1 MSKPRP
7 RRRLNDQTATGWLLA
22 GPAMLGLGLFILL
35 PFLVALGMAFTNL
48 RLGSPLPLEFVGL
61 KQFQRIFSD
70 PDFLRALLNNL
81 LFAAMV
87 VPLQTLLALGLALL
101 LNQGLRGTVLFR
113 TLFFMPVVF
122 PMSLV
127 AVVWVLIYAPG
138 PNGMMNGF
146 LELLTFG
153 AWEPRDFL
161 RDPLLAMPALMLLSV
176 WQGAGFQMVIL
187 LAGLQQIPREL
198 YEAAALDGAGGWA
211 RFRYVTLPQL
221 RNPLIFVVMITT
233 ILSFRLF
240 DQVQIMTRGG
250 PNGATTTVMYEA
262 VQAVFTRQQVARAS
276 AMTVVFFLMV
286 LAVTWVQRRL
296 ARQEREVA

>member
-1 MSKPRP
+1 MSKPRR
-7 RRRLNDQTATGWLLA
+7 RRRLNDQTAAGWLLA
-22 GPAMLGLGLFILL
+22 GPALLGLCLFILL

-61 KQFQRIFSD
+61 KQFQRIFAD
-70 PDFLRALLNNL
+70 PDFLRALANNL

>member
-7 RRRLNDQTATGWLLA
+7 PRRLNDQTAAGWLLA

-35 PFLVALGMAFTNL
+35 PFLVALAMAFTNL

-61 KQFQRIFSD
+61 KQFQRIFTD
-70 PDFLRALLNNL
+70 PDFVRALFNNL
-81 LFAAMV
+81 LFAALV
-87 VPLQTLLALGLALL
+87 VPVQTALALGLALL

-146 LELLTFG
+146 LELITLG

-161 RDPLLAMPALMLLSV
+161 RDPMLAMPALVLLSI

-187 LAGLQQIPREL
+187 LAGLQQIPSDL
-198 YEAAALDGAGGWA
+198 YEAAALDGAKRWH

-221 RNPLIFVVMITT
+221 RNPLIFVVMVTT
-233 ILSFRLF
+233 ILAFRLF

-276 AMTVVFFLMV
+276 AMTVVFFVLV
-286 LAVTWVQRRL
+286 LAVTWLQRRF
-296 ARQEREVA
+296 ARQEREVT